1 MKALTRKLWRELWQ
15 MKGRVFAITLVVTS
29 GVATFIMFISTVH
42 SLEFTRT
49 KFCHDYNFADV
60 FVNLKRAPENLKDK
74 IKDINGVNQLE
85 TRVCAQAKL
94 DIKGFAESVTGKI
107 ISIPDDGKLL
117 LNRLYIRKGRLPEP
131 FRDDEV
137 VINETFAQA
146 HNLNPSDQFAAV
158 INGKWKKLTITGIA
172 LSPEDILLMKA
183 GAMSPDFKRYGALWM
198 TRKAISK
205 AYDMDGA
212 FNDVVLTLYPGA
224 KLSDVI
230 RDIDNILGR
239 YGGLKKKGS
248 ILAEDVGKGLKNA
261 GDEIEK
267 FGKKFLL
274 SECLECDSCQ
284 MHQLCFLTFTFPEV
298 TQQI

>member
-15 MKGRVFAITLVVTS
+15 MKGQVFAITLVVTS

-224 KLSDVI
+224 KLSDAI

-239 YGGLKKKGS
+239 YGGLKKK
-248 ILAEDVGKGLKNA
+248 AAYWLKMS
-261 GDEIEK
+261 EK
-267 FGKKFLL
+267 A
-274 SECLECDSCQ
+274 
-284 MHQLCFLTFTFPEV
+284 
-298 TQQI
+298 